1 MSAMHG
7 QESKPAAAPQQ
18 HVAAGGLHC
27 QGVHIAAHRGGPVL
41 AQVDATLQPGRVTAI
56 VGPNGAGKSTLLA
69 ALCGTLAPRRG
80 QVVWDGVPLGRRPAA
95 QRAQRMAVMH
105 QDTQLAFAFTVQEV
119 VEMGRY
125 PHRYTP
131 QPDEAAVVQQC
142 LQATGVAALAQREL
156 ASLSG
161 GERAR
166 VQLARALAQ
175 IHRGAAERA
184 PGSRWLLLD
193 EPTAALDLQHQHH
206 AMALVH
212 ARAVCDGLGVVVVLH
227 DLNLA
232 LRYAHDVLL
241 VPGQGEAAVLG
252 PVQAVLTLPTI
263 ARVWRVQGEMQ
274 TARDGTPQF
283 MAHAHCAQL
292 PQQAWAPDAAPLQP
306 GHGQPAG

>member
-1 MSAMHG
+1 MNAMTAEETARMQGAEPGAG
-7 QESKPAAAPQQ
+7 Q
-18 HVAAGGLHC
+18 GGALHC
-27 QGVHIAAHRGGPVL
+27 QGVQMTAHRRGPVL
-41 AQVDATLQPGRVTAI
+41 ARVDAALQPGRVTAI
-56 VGPNGAGKSTLLA
+56 LGPNGAGKSTLLSG
-69 ALCGTLAPRRG
+69 LCGTHAPHHG
-80 QVVWDGVPLGRRPAA
+80 QVVWDGQPLAALPAA

-125 PHRYTP
+125 PHRHAP
-131 QPDEAAVVQQC
+131 LPDEADLVQRC
-142 LQATGVAALAQREL
+142 MQATGVAALSQREL

-166 VQLARALAQ
+166 AHLARALAQ
-175 IHRGAAERA
+175 IHRPEQTRT
-184 PGSRWLLLD
+184 GSRWLLLD

-206 AMALVH
+206 AMALV
-212 ARAVCDGLGVVVVLH
+212 RERSRSDGLGVIVVLH

-232 LRYAHDVLL
+232 LRYADDVLL

-252 PVQAVLTLPTI
+252 PVQQVLTLPTI

-283 MAHAHCAQL
+283 IAGAHCTQL
-292 PQQAWAPDAAPLQP
+292 PL
-306 GHGQPAG
+306 PATP